1 MWRATSFIGSCLA
14 FTATCIIAGS
24 LLWLAFN
31 LIRGVQ

>member
-1 MWRATSFIGSCLA
+1 MWRATSFIASFLA
-14 FTATCIIAGS
+14 FVAACVVAGS